1 MVKTKAKAFAL
12 RKLLEKQAK
21 HSKMEKLRY
30 SDLKLQDY
38 LKDGKLKAEE
48 MKTLFKYRTRMEN
61 FGENFRGG
69 EEYKVC
75 PLCKLHLD
83 NQEMSLQCPEIIK
96 HVNVKGNLSDI
107 YKHKISYDIVRTLT
121 EISEYRK
128 KKSSRIIQE

>member
-1 MVKTKAKAFAL
+1 
-12 RKLLEKQAK
+12 
-21 HSKMEKLRY
+21 MEKLRY

-61 FGENFRGG
+61 FWENFRGG

-128 KKSSRIIQE
+128 EKAQE

>member
-1 MVKTKAKAFAL
+1 
-12 RKLLEKQAK
+12 
-21 HSKMEKLRY
+21 MEKLRY
-30 SDLKLQDY
+30 TDLKLQDY

-69 EEYKVC
+69 EEYTVC

-128 KKSSRIIQE
+128 EKAQE